1 MVISKRL
8 EYLEKFESHVE
19 KYDRYQS
26 LDMYKKSCHA
36 VAKEGFHDFHRIIM
50 RPIMLKTLESLLTQ
64 ILKISVSSFSRIAN
78 QKMDLNAAI
87 KFKLIF

>member
-36 VAKEGFHDFHRIIM
+36 VAKDCFHDFHWMTMRSIM
-50 RPIMLKTLESLLTQ
+50 METFESLLTQ